1 MPVYTCDNGK
11 FRIGEGECIYDNRE
25 HAVNAYI
32 GYLAHESAKIDK
44 STFQTIEE
52 YLNFTKA
59 IDLNKISF
67 DFDETLS
74 LTRYQNIAKR
84 LITEGKTIYIIT
96 RRQDNFHPEQVYKV
110 ADELGIP
117 HSKVIF
123 TNGEMKWKTINIL
136 NIAEHYDNNPDE
148 IKLINENTDAK
159 THLINQD
166 NMKSIYTT
174 KFISAEI
181 KDIDTKQGI
190 VAGYFANFNSLDSDG
205 DIIRQ
210 GAFNQSIQE
219 WFPKGRVKH
228 LLNHDVSKPLGK
240 IIDLFEDDYGLFYK
254 SEIGKHQLGQDFIKM
269 AESGLVTEHSIGFRT
284 LNEKS
289 TELGNEITHVQLYEG
304 SSLTGWGAN
313 PNTPL
318 ISIKS
323 LSNETIAER
332 LKSFEQFV
340 RKTSAS
346 DETIE
351 LCLIHIKQ
359 LYAQLNDSGKLA
371 EAVNLPEVKAEI
383 DNSNLILEINK
394 TFKQWQT
401 KF

>member
-1 MPVYTCDNGK
+1 MPVYLCDNGK
-11 FRIGEGECIYDNRE
+11 FRIGEGECMYDNRE

-32 GYLAHESAKIDK
+32 GYLANEGK
-44 STFQTIEE
+44 
-52 YLNFTKA
+52 KA
-59 IDLNKISF
+59 VNLNKISF
-67 DFDETLS
+67 DFDDTL
-74 LTRYQNIAKR
+74 TIALYRARAKQ
-84 LITEGKTIYIIT
+84 LIERGKTVYIIT
-96 RRQDNFHPEQVYKV
+96 RRQENFNPEQVYNV
-110 ADELGIP
+110 ADEIEIP
-117 HSKVIF
+117 HSRVYF
-123 TNGEMKWKTINIL
+123 TNGEMKWKTIKNL
-136 NIAEHYDNNPDE
+136 NIAIHYDNNPDE
-148 IKLINENTDAK
+148 IKLIEENTECK
-159 THLINQD
+159 TYLVKSKNL
-166 NMKSIYTT
+166 MKSIYTT
-174 KFISAEI
+174 KFISSEI
-181 KDIDTKQGI
+181 KDIDAKQGV
-190 VAGYFANFNSLDSDG
+190 VAGYFANFNTLDSDG
-205 DIIRQ
+205 DIIRK
-210 GAFNQSIQE
+210 GAFAQSIQE
-219 WFPKGRVKH
+219 WYPKGRVKH

-289 TELGNEITHVQLYEG
+289 TDLGHEITHVQLYEG

-318 ISIKS
+318 VSIKS

-332 LKSFEQFV
+332 LKSFEQFI
-340 RKTSAS
+340 RKTTVS

-359 LYAQLNDSGKLA
+359 LYAQLNESGKLA
-371 EAVNLPEVKAEI
+371 EAVDLPEVKAEI

>member
-1 MPVYTCDNGK
+1 MPVYSCDNGK
-11 FRIGEGECIYDNRE
+11 FRIGEGECMYDNRE
-25 HAVNAYI
+25 HAVNAYV
-32 GYLAHESAKIDK
+32 GYLAQESAKIDK
-44 STFQTIEE
+44 STFQTIDE
-52 YLNFTKA
+52 YLNYTKA
-59 IDLNKISF
+59 IDPNKISF
-67 DFDETLS
+67 DFDETLT
-74 LTRYQNIAKR
+74 LALYRARAKQ
-84 LITEGKTIYIIT
+84 LIEQGKTVYIIT
-96 RRQDNFHPEQVYKV
+96 RRQEDFHPEQVYNI
-110 ADELGIP
+110 ADEIGIP
-117 HSKVIF
+117 QSRVYF
-123 TNGEMKWKTINIL
+123 TNGEMKWKTIKRL

-148 IKLINENTDAK
+148 IKLIQENTDAK
-159 THLINQD
+159 THLVNQKEL
-166 NMKSIYTT
+166 MKSIYTT

-181 KDIDTKQGI
+181 KDIDTKQGV
-190 VAGYFANFNSLDSDG
+190 VAGYFSNFNTLDSDG
-205 DIIRQ
+205 DIIRK
-210 GAFNQSIQE
+210 GAFAQSIQE
-219 WFPKGRVKH
+219 WYPKGRVKH

-284 LNEKS
+284 LNEKQ

-318 ISIKS
+318 VSIKC

-332 LKSFEQFV
+332 LKSFEQFI
-340 RKTSAS
+340 RKTTVS

-401 KF
+401 K

>member
-1 MPVYTCDNGK
+1 MAN
-11 FRIGEGECIYDNRE
+11 FALI
-25 HAVNAYI
+25 
-32 GYLAHESAKIDK
+32 ES
-44 STFQTIEE
+44 
-52 YLNFTKA
+52 YLNYFK
-59 IDLNKISF
+59 
-67 DFDETLS
+67 DEQ
-74 LTRYQNIAKR
+74 QNIK
-84 LITEGKTIYIIT
+84 
-96 RRQDNFHPEQVYKV
+96 P
-110 ADELGIP
+110 
-117 HSKVIF
+117 
-123 TNGEMKWKTINIL
+123 
-136 NIAEHYDNNPDE
+136 
-148 IKLINENTDAK
+148 
-159 THLINQD
+159 
-166 NMKSIYTT
+166 MKSIYTT
-174 KFISAEI
+174 KFILAEI
-181 KDIDTKQGI
+181 KDIDAKQGV
-190 VAGYFANFNSLDSDG
+190 VAGYFANFNTLDSDG
-205 DIIRQ
+205 DIIRK

-304 SSLTGWGAN
+304 SSLTGWGSN

-318 ISIKS
+318 VSIKS

-340 RKTSAS
+340 RKTTVS

-359 LYAQLNDSGKLA
+359 LYAQLNNSGKLA
-371 EAVNLPEVKAEI
+371 EAVNLPDVKAEI